1 LRHLLGIF
9 DKCGSQNLVNLIGGN
24 VNKYQVLFWK
34 REKKHQQIEL
44 LSFVSVLMV
53 STKAFTKEKS
63 LFCFCHFSP
72 FAIASNQID

>member
-1 LRHLLGIF
+1 MWSTKPSQF
-9 DKCGSQNLVNLIGGN
+9 DWRQCKQISGF
-24 VNKYQVLFWK
+24 VLEE
-34 REKKHQQIEL
+34 RKKHQQIEL

-72 FAIASNQID
+72 FGIASNQIDLVLWAVV